1 MQTIYKERKFGLRV
15 QAILLSTLLS
25 VLLLTGCGGD
35 SRNAS
40 VPPPVDDTAGRNMS
54 DRSLVNQP

>member
-1 MQTIYKERKFGLRV
+1 
-15 QAILLSTLLS
+15 LSTLLS
-25 VLLLTGCGGD
+25 VLLLTGCGGG

-54 DRSLVNQP
+54 DRSLVNQPEAKKGLSTG